1 MFVFSC
7 HSLTPSLHVVLF
19 FFFHIQKQKAEEEAR
34 KQAEINALQ
43 KQLQDLR
50 QLNNAKV
57 CCLESAVFCCMSD
70 ETLGI
75 VTHHFIVS
83 AV

>member
-1 MFVFSC
+1 MLSFFAVFQ
-7 HSLTPSLHVVLF
+7 
-19 FFFHIQKQKAEEEAR
+19 IQKQKAEEEAR

-57 CCLESAVFCCMSD
+57 CCLASAVF
-70 ETLGI
+70 I
-75 VTHHFIVS
+75 VCLMKLYGS
-83 AV
+83 